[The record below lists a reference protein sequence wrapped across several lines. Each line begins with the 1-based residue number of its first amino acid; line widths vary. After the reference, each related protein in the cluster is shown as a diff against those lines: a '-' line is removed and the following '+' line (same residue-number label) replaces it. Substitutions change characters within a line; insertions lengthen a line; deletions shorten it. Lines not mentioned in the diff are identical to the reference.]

1 MKQDIKTFVVASLL
15 MASTTITFAQDQ
27 KQDRGN
33 RPSPEQMT
41 EQQAQIIAKQLGLDE
56 KTSKKFLSVYKSEQ
70 NDMRELMPRRG
81 GMKPKGERPQGM
93 RPQGDRQQ
101 GNPPADFKR
110 GNGQR
115 GNQPMSEETQKKVK
129 ELKEKYN
136 KEYAKF
142 LSQEQIEQVYKLQE
156 QGRGSRRQA
165 DKK

>member
-1 MKQDIKTFVVASLL
+1 MKQNIKTFVVASML
-15 MASTTITFAQDQ
+15 MASTTIAFAQNQ

-41 EQQAQIIAKQLGLDE
+41 EQQAQKIAKQLGLDE

-81 GMKPKGERPQGM
+81 GMPPRGERPQGM
-93 RPQGDRQQ
+93 QQRGDRQQ

-110 GNGQR
+110 GGAPR

-136 KEYAKF
+136 KKYAKF

-156 QGRGSRRQA
+156 QGRGPRRQA
-165 DKK
+165 DKQ